1 MSPTTLL
8 CILVPQQ
15 LEKTTVIFAQNQ
27 RKPEAVDHMKSR
39 QNSYSSVFLGSTWEN
54 SSGRSVW
61 CFANNPLP
69 WEGCGAGQQRRK
81 SYWFDLLC
89 YLCIL
94 KNWTIV
100 LKMGHQWNF
109 LLMYCLDSVLHTD
122 NKFIIGKMVSIFS
135 LLLAFSILIFIKI
148 VSGSCELW
156 YIFTALRSKGMGT

>member
-1 MSPTTLL
+1 MSSRPKLANSIVAYFSHSTT
-8 CILVPQQ
+8 VHPGPQQ

-27 RKPEAVDHMKSR
+27 RKLEAVDHMKSR
-39 QNSYSSVFLGSTWEN
+39 QDSYSSVFHESTWEN

-69 WEGCGAGQQRRK
+69 WERCGAGQQRRK

-100 LKMGHQWNF
+100 LKMEHQSN
-109 LLMYCLDSVLHTD
+109 LLLTWCLDSVLDTD
-122 NKFIIGKMVSIFS
+122 NKFIIDKKGVYFS
-135 LLLAFSILIFIKI
+135 P
-148 VSGSCELW
+148 
-156 YIFTALRSKGMGT
+156 